1 MTNRK
6 NQRLLDACRDLGVT
20 PLVFNPLGK
29 KRLATGLYTTSDP
42 RGGKPA
48 GPKPFSFSKLEKLSP
63 LHVVQET
70 VAERVQRRAGLN
82 NDRRRLRGARGRGY
96 EPEVREPYVHLVPSL
111 SLSLSLLHTHTLC
124 LTQPEMSNEVTSAQV
139 AINYVIAK
147 GGVPLVDVYDADT
160 AHEVKM
166 SLGWKLTSDEV
177 DMLDSA
183 ADLVFS

>member
-1 MTNRK
+1 
-6 NQRLLDACRDLGVT
+6 
-20 PLVFNPLGK
+20 
-29 KRLATGLYTTSDP
+29 
-42 RGGKPA
+42 
-48 GPKPFSFSKLEKLSP
+48 
-63 LHVVQET
+63 
-70 VAERVQRRAGLN
+70 
-82 NDRRRLRGARGRGY
+82 
-96 EPEVREPYVHLVPSL
+96 
-111 SLSLSLLHTHTLC
+111 
-124 LTQPEMSNEVTSAQV
+124 MSNEVTSAQV